1 MAQYSRLKTNFYWGI
16 AIIGYYCWF
25 QAFYNAVRFGD
36 MFYYSDLT
44 DFIIGV
50 ASNFIPIFLL
60 FVINLQIVFRLV
72 RLKDEKRKLAVDVTL
87 SFVSTVAVNYAYL
100 LIINLFQKATIDW
113 AGTFLNDIL
122 ILLGI
127 EMVYYFKRTL
137 RSRQEAEDAN
147 KMMLQYKYD
156 ALRAQIN
163 PHFLFNSLNI
173 LYSLVSIDSMKS
185 KVFIRELARMYRYVM
200 AQQNREI
207 ISVREELEYL
217 SSYVLVLSMRY
228 NSKFL
233 VEISG
238 ETDLDRNMI
247 PFTMQLLIENVIKHN
262 VISSSNPMKVAI
274 MIDKDMIV
282 VSNPYQPR
290 VSETVSHFGLNY
302 LSQLYEARGYRFYTE
317 NDGKTFKAFIPLLS
331 SDTL

>member
-1 MAQYSRLKTNFYWGI
+1 MAHSSKLKSNFYWGI
-16 AIIGYYCWF
+16 AILGYYCWF
-25 QAFYNAVRFGD
+25 QAFYNAVRYGE
-36 MFYYSDLT
+36 MFHYSDLN
-44 DFIIGV
+44 DFIVGITI
-50 ASNFIPIFLL
+50 NFIPIFML
-60 FVINLQIVFRLV
+60 FIINLRIVFGLK
-72 RLKDEKRKLAVDVTL
+72 LKDEKKKLAIDVAL
-87 SFVSTVAVNYAYL
+87 SLVSTVMVNYLYI
-100 LIINLFQKATIDW
+100 LIISIFQKASVDW

-173 LYSLVSIDSMKS
+173 LYSLVSIDVLKS
-185 KVFIRELARMYRYVM
+185 KVFVRELANMYRYVM

-207 ISVREELEYL
+207 ISVREEFEYL
-217 SSYVLVLSMRY
+217 SSYVLVLAMRY
-228 NSKFL
+228 NNKFL

-238 ETDLDRNMI
+238 DTDLEKKMI

-262 VISSSNPMKVAI
+262 VISSNNPMKVNI
-274 MIDKDMIV
+274 VIDKDTIE

-290 VSETVSHFGLNY
+290 VTETVSHFGLNY
-302 LSQLYEARGYRFYTE
+302 LSQLYESRGYKFYTE
-317 NDGKTFKAFIPLLS
+317 NDGKTFKAFIPLIS